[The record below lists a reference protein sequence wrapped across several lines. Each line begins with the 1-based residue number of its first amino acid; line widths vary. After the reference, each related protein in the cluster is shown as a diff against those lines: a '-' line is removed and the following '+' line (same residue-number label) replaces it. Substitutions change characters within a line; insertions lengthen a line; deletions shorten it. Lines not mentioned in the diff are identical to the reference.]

1 MTTPDDEGCKRRAGD
16 GCRISGNFGMALALR
31 EKSAEEP
38 IVIHI
43 TETTVFDDHE
53 IRERFV
59 RSAGGGNKNVNRDA
73 TAVELRLN
81 IPRSSLPADVK
92 QRLVVLGGK
101 RVTHDGVLVV
111 VSRADESQARN
122 RETARGRL
130 LRLLMHASA
139 IPKERKPT
147 AVGPAIQRKRLV
159 AKERRSA
166 IKRTRAGSDDY

>member
-1 MTTPDDEGCKRRAGD
+1 M
-16 GCRISGNFGMALALR
+16 
-31 EKSAEEP
+31 
-38 IVIHI
+38 IHI

-59 RSAGGGNKNVNRDA
+59 RSAGAGHKNINRDA

-92 QRLVVLGGK
+92 QRLIVLGGK
-101 RVTHDGVLVV
+101 HVTADGTLVI

-122 RETARGRL
+122 RETARSRV
-130 LRLLMHASA
+130 LRLLTQAS
-139 IPKERKPT
+139 IVPKERKPT
-147 AVGPAIQRKRLV
+147 AVSPAVLRKRLI

-166 IKRTRAGSDDY
+166 IKRVRSGSDDD